1 MNSVDFAFYR
11 LRPDDHI
18 GIFPLLV
25 DMAGSDEGFHRRF
38 GYDVQRSGPITSGNG
53 EYLPCASVG
62 SYITILGKT
71 TLSVLCELDL
81 VCVM

>member
-1 MNSVDFAFYR
+1 MNSVDYAYYR
-11 LRPDDHI
+11 LRPVHI
-18 GIFPLLV
+18 GILPLLV

-62 SYITILGKT
+62 SYITI
-71 TLSVLCELDL
+71 VCELDL